1 MPSYKYLPAR
11 LAETL
16 KGAGLPVRRPVH
28 GAQIGRHRSPHHGS
42 SVEFAEYRSYS
53 PGDPTSL
60 IDWPVYARTDRYM
73 IRQFY
78 EETNMR
84 GYVLLDISGSLGFRG
99 DGPMSKMDCASY
111 LAAGML
117 YTLVSQRDFAGMIT
131 FDAKMRDIFK
141 PAGSAEGLRPL
152 LLHLEG
158 IAPEGEGDI
167 EAAIHQATAV
177 MKKKS
182 LVVLISDLLQDADR
196 ILRGIRHLYH
206 DGHNIVVL
214 HVMDRAERKL
224 SLGDVAELR
233 DLETKS
239 KLVIEVDEIRDA
251 YERAVRHHLEKIRVG
266 CNECLAVYR
275 LVDTA
280 DQIETVLG
288 GLFRG

>member
-1 MPSYKYLPAR
+1 
-11 LAETL
+11 
-16 KGAGLPVRRPVH
+16 
-28 GAQIGRHRSPHHGS
+28 
-42 SVEFAEYRSYS
+42 
-53 PGDPTSL
+53 
-60 IDWPVYARTDRYM
+60 
-73 IRQFY
+73 
-78 EETNMR
+78 MR
-84 GYVLLDISGSLGFRG
+84 GYVLLDVSGSLGFRG

-117 YTLVSQRDFAGMIT
+117 YTLVSQRDLAGLIT
-131 FDAKMRDIFK
+131 FDAKMRDVFK

-158 IAPEGEGDI
+158 IEPEGEGDI
-167 EAAIHQATAV
+167 EAAIHQAADV
-177 MKKKS
+177 MRKKS

-214 HVMDRAERKL
+214 HVVDRAERTL
-224 SLGDVAELR
+224 SLGGVAELR

-266 CNECLAVYR
+266 
-275 LVDTA
+275 
-280 DQIETVLG
+280 
-288 GLFRG
+288 